1 MVTLLQ
7 GWIDMTRIRP
17 INPVAKALAAS
28 RRRANVYAPKR
39 GKGSYNRK
47 KLLPV
52 IENYKDIKDNK

>member
-1 MVTLLQ
+1 
-7 GWIDMTRIRP
+7 MTRIRP

-28 RRRANVYAPKR
+28 RRRANVYKSKK